1 MQMSSDVI
9 LVGVDGSSSSIDA
22 LHWAARQ
29 ATLTGAQLQVVA
41 AWHYPVSLG
50 WAPAWPDD
58 WDPAAEATTG
68 LKAVVDRELAGYD
81 GLKITQKV
89 VEGHPAEILVAL
101 ALADD
106 AVLLVVGSRG
116 HGAFSGML
124 LGSVSE
130 HCAAAASCPVVV
142 VRHRH
147 GKAQGTTKA

>member
-1 MQMSSDVI
+1 MSSDVI
-9 LVGVDGSSSSIDA
+9 LVGVDGSGSSIDA

-58 WDPAAEATTG
+58 WDPAAEAATG
-68 LKAVVDRELAGYD
+68 LKAVVDRELAGYE
-81 GLKITQKV
+81 GLKVTQKV

-101 ALADD
+101 AHE

-116 HGAFSGML
+116 HGAFTGML

-142 VRHRH
+142 VRHSH
-147 GKAQGTTKA
+147 AKAQEETKA